1 MSGNLLVDSKTFF
14 PPVTTV
20 FMVTKFLVIAMKAV
34 IISLDLGNS
43 RQLTTTRTVVVGK
56 RLNSA
61 GCQIGMSWD
70 FRGN

>member
-1 MSGNLLVDSKTFF
+1 MSSLQVKMSGNLLVDSKTLF

-43 RQLTTTRTVVVGK
+43 RQ
-56 RLNSA
+56 
-61 GCQIGMSWD
+61 
-70 FRGN
+70 RGWSSSENG

>member
-1 MSGNLLVDSKTFF
+1 MSSLQVKMSGNLLVDSKTFF

-43 RQLTTTRTVVVGK
+43 RQ
-56 RLNSA
+56 
-61 GCQIGMSWD
+61 
-70 FRGN
+70 RGRSSLENG